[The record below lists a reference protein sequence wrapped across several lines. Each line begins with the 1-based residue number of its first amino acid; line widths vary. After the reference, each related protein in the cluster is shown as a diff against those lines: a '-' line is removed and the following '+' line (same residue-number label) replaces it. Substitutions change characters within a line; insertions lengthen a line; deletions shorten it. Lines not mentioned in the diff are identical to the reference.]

1 VPTLIVIGLALG
13 WLGDMLLVVPS
24 TFLLGHVAY
33 VAAFVASGIEQHFTM
48 FGTLAVVAHGAPIL
62 VWLLPHVEQ
71 PMKLPVLAYVFVIT
85 LMVVAAA
92 GSYGHSFVL
101 EHPSL
106 SCDNVA
112 DQLLNATLVTGT
124 GTGSSSDSSAAIGS
138 AVATPVSIAF
148 RRLLAAELFFLSDI
162 CVARLYWCCCRRL
175 CCQVGHSN
183 VESVARTRSAPPPRS
198 THPRRYVTMCWC
210 VGVFVC
216 AINL

>member
-1 VPTLIVIGLALG
+1 MAAGLETPQELVPTLIVIGLALG

-62 VWLLPHVEQ
+62 VWLLPHVER

-85 LMVVAAA
+85 LMVVAAV

-106 SCDNVA
+106 SRDNVA
-112 DQLLNATLVTGT
+112 DLLLNATLVTGT
-124 GTGSSSDSSAAIGS
+124 GSSSSDTNAAIGS

-162 CVARLYWCCCRRL
+162 CVARSKFVVQSFLNPLFGLPLYY
-175 CCQVGHSN
+175 
-183 VESVARTRSAPPPRS
+183 VAQLLFAAS
-198 THPRRYVTMCWC
+198 
-210 VGVFVC
+210 
-216 AINL
+216 L